1 MTISSLDSIHLI
13 WDELISKMNS
23 NPNISDYSMMNGFL
37 AALKPQIISDKSFIL
52 STNNEWAKQYIDS
65 NYKSLLSGELKKII
79 GHECE
84 IIIVISDIE
93 GSSIKQENKTNTNN
107 VDKEENTY
115 QKDINSGLFSQENI
129 QNADTSQRSQSF
141 SQEKK
146 EVFNNFHN
154 SEHKNKQLNTNTS
167 LKDKYPFGDK
177 HAGSSIQE
185 INKANS
191 DKTFDSFV
199 VADTNSYAYGAAYSV
214 AENPGE
220 INNPLFIY
228 GRSGLGKTHL
238 LLAIKDYVNNNYFN
252 KVVYYTPATNL
263 IEDYVHSLGT
273 KDWVNFNQKYRG
285 ADILLLD
292 DVQYLEGAEETT
304 NEFFK
309 IFNEMISAKKHIVL
323 SADRAPKDI
332 NLDERLKSRFANG
345 VTADIQAPKFET
357 KLKIFQ
363 NHIEHLK
370 EMHQRPNL
378 EIPIDVVNRVV
389 ELSNTNIR
397 NLEGAAASLVVY
409 IIYGREDRSEPI
421 SVEEAEEITSK
432 IFFTNI
438 NEKITISDI
447 QRFVESYFKISHGEM
462 IGSQRPRNISQA
474 RQIAMYLSR
483 TLTQASYPDIGKAF
497 KKDHSS
503 VVHAYKNIEKKRQT
517 NRDFFNEIERIS
529 DLIVASEEN

>member
-1 MTISSLDSIHLI
+1 
-13 WDELISKMNS
+13 
-23 NPNISDYSMMNGFL
+23 
-37 AALKPQIISDKSFIL
+37 
-52 STNNEWAKQYIDS
+52 
-65 NYKSLLSGELKKII
+65 
-79 GHECE
+79 
-84 IIIVISDIE
+84 
-93 GSSIKQENKTNTNN
+93 
-107 VDKEENTY
+107 
-115 QKDINSGLFSQENI
+115 
-129 QNADTSQRSQSF
+129 
-141 SQEKK
+141 
-146 EVFNNFHN
+146 
-154 SEHKNKQLNTNTS
+154 
-167 LKDKYPFGDK
+167 
-177 HAGSSIQE
+177 
-185 INKANS
+185 
-191 DKTFDSFV
+191 
-199 VADTNSYAYGAAYSV
+199 
-214 AENPGE
+214 
-220 INNPLFIY
+220 
-228 GRSGLGKTHL
+228 
-238 LLAIKDYVNNNYFN
+238 
-252 KVVYYTPATNL
+252 
-263 IEDYVHSLGT
+263 
-273 KDWVNFNQKYRG
+273 
-285 ADILLLD
+285 
-292 DVQYLEGAEETT
+292 
-304 NEFFK
+304 
-309 IFNEMISAKKHIVL
+309 MISAKKHIVL

-370 EMHQRPNL
+370 EMHHRPNL

-409 IIYGREDRSEPI
+409 ILYGREDRSEPI
-421 SVEEAEEITSK
+421 SVEEAEEVTSK

>member
-1 MTISSLDSIHLI
+1 MSVQKDANIVWNQLVNQ
-13 WDELISKMNS
+13 MNE
-23 NPNISDYSMMNGFL
+23 NPNISDYAMMNGFL
-37 AALKPQIISDKSFIL
+37 TALKPQILSDSSLIL
-52 STNNEWAKQYIDS
+52 STDNKWAKGYIDS
-65 NYKSLLSGELKKII
+65 KYKKLLEAELKTIV
-79 GHECE
+79 GNDCE
-84 IIIVISDIE
+84 IIIVISDFQEEPESDSVVLMSDDEDEIQKDVNN
-93 GSSIKQENKTNTNN
+93 GLFENKNDEIAVENGRSQQT
-107 VDKEENTY
+107 KEEEE
-115 QKDINSGLFSQENI
+115 KVFNSFHNDDKNNKKVNEKENLQSEEQPNPNFNNKNAGAPI
-129 QNADTSQRSQSF
+129 QNQT
-141 SQEKK
+141 
-146 EVFNNFHN
+146 
-154 SEHKNKQLNTNTS
+154 TT
-167 LKDKYPFGDK
+167 G
-177 HAGSSIQE
+177 
-185 INKANS
+185 
-191 DKTFDSFV
+191 KTFETFV

-238 LLAIKDYVNNNYFN
+238 LLAIQDYVNKNDPE
-252 KVVYYTPATNL
+252 KIVYYAPATNL
-263 IEDYVHSLGT
+263 IEDYVYCLGS
-273 KDWVNFNQKYRG
+273 KDWTDFNRKYRG

-309 IFNEMISAKKHIVL
+309 IFNEMVSNNKHIVL

-332 NLDERLKSRFANG
+332 NLDERLQSRFANG

-370 EMHQRPNL
+370 IINKRPDL
-378 EIPIDVVNRVV
+378 EIPNEVINRVV
-389 ELSNTNIR
+389 EMSNSNIR

-409 IIYGREDRSEPI
+409 ILYGREDKQGPI
-421 SVEEAEEITSK
+421 TVEEAEEITSK

-438 NEKITISDI
+438 KEKVTISDI
-447 QRFVESYFKISHGEM
+447 QRFVESYYKISHGEM

-483 TLTQASYPDIGKAF
+483 TLTQASYPEIGRAF

-517 NRDFFNEIERIS
+517 DRDFFNEIERIS
-529 DLIVASEEN
+529 DMIIASVED